1 MMMCSKNTMLIA
13 DDLDINR
20 DVLKEMFKNEF
31 DILEAED
38 GRECVELIEKY
49 GKKIHILLLDI
60 QMPVMTGLEVLEYRK
75 GNPVFSEI
83 PVIVITINDEIRDQM
98 AAFQLGA
105 TDYIT
110 KPFIR
115 EIVIYR
121 INNVLSSK
129 KRVDEIVKEKENLQ
143 IKTELDLMTG
153 LYNKV
158 TAEHLIS
165 SILAKNNKINAMM
178 IIDID
183 NFKQVNDFEG
193 HLVGDH
199 TIRIIADLISGHFRK
214 SDIVGR
220 VGGDEFIVFMVD
232 IPSGNLARQKA
243 NDLAR
248 LLRYKPNITL
258 PANVS
263 ISIGLIVTE
272 EHTYEYEELFK
283 KADQALY
290 CAKRNGKGQY
300 IEYGREMEED
310 YSEKGSM
317 AALLFSRDKQI
328 CGSIKLIND
337 EIRLIE
343 VLSPDDV
350 RYAGDQ
356 YAGDIRL
363 LYIDI
368 SKEKDDGKGLI
379 KQIMDIS
386 WLKDIPFFAICREGD
401 MNQFS
406 AAIQS
411 GARDLITVP
420 IDITFARRRTAKF
433 FAGIPINT
441 GRRNK

>member
-1 MMMCSKNTMLIA
+1 MCKKPTMLIA

-20 DVLKEMFKNEF
+20 DVLKEMFKDDF
-31 DILEAED
+31 DILEAVD
-38 GRECVELIEKY
+38 GRECKKLVEEY
-49 GKKIHILLLDI
+49 GKQIQIVLLDI

-75 GNPVFSEI
+75 TDSVFKEI
-83 PVIVITINDEIRDQM
+83 PVIVITVNDEIRDQM
-98 AAFQLGA
+98 ASFELGA

-129 KRVDEIVKEKENLQ
+129 KRVDEIAREKETLQ
-143 IKTELDLMTG
+143 LKTELDLMTG
-153 LYNKV
+153 LYNK
-158 TAEHLIS
+158 TTSEKLIT
-165 SILAKNNKINAMM
+165 SILADNHKINAMM
-178 IIDID
+178 VIDID
-183 NFKQVNDFEG
+183 NFKQVNDFQG

-220 VGGDEFIVFMVD
+220 VGGDEFIAFMVD
-232 IPSGNLARQKA
+232 IPSCDLARHKA
-243 NDLAR
+243 SDLAR

-263 ISIGLIVTE
+263 VSIGLVITE
-272 EHTYEYEELFK
+272 ERPYQYEELFD

-290 CAKRNGKGQY
+290 AAKRNGKGQY
-300 IEYGREMEED
+300 IEYGRKPEEPIE
-310 YSEKGSM
+310 EKEGI

-337 EIRLIE
+337 DIRLIE

-356 YAGDIRL
+356 YAGDIHL

-368 SKEKDDGKGLI
+368 SNEKDGGRELI
-379 KQIMDIS
+379 KQVQGIK
-386 WLKDIPFFAICREGD
+386 WLNQIPFFAICREGN
-401 MNQFS
+401 MEQF
-406 AAIQS
+406 ANAIQC
-411 GARDLITVP
+411 GAKDLITVP
-420 IDITFARRRTAKF
+420 IDVTFARRRTSQF
-433 FAGIPINT
+433 FAAA
-441 GRRNK
+441 RVRDDA